1 MTTRYSDI
9 QEWATAVLKGQ
20 DTESERRQNEGVHFD
35 YQTGEMRFRCPL
47 CKSPADSG
55 SAWGAGETEFGSGYM
70 LTFGCDH
77 WALFLLE
84 NFKGELTFTVY
95 GTRSVDKIEKA
106 MERARE
112 VNDAQKF
119 EYLVDLHKQAIEKG
133 YKPTYPKARYKAT
146 YGAWPSWADDE
157 RAAKEAAK

>member
-1 MTTRYSDI
+1 MTH
-9 QEWATAVLKGQ
+9 EVKLVLPHDEHGLA
-20 DTESERRQNEGVHFD
+20 FA
-35 YQTGEMRFRCPL
+35 C
-47 CKSPADSG
+47 
-55 SAWGAGETEFGSGYM
+55 
-70 LTFGCDH
+70 TFGPNCDH
-77 WALFLLE
+77 WGLFLVE
-84 NFKGELTFTVY
+84 SFKGELTFSCY
-95 GTRSVDKIEKA
+95 GVRTVDKIEKA